1 MKVGISIATLS
12 IVASTATFA
21 IVYPLTQKQV
31 IAVEA
36 NDIVVSDNTYQYT
49 KIQTNRELFAY
60 AAQYPEVDIVEE
72 VPEEQLDISLS
83 NGLYSGY
90 SKLSQECNWKIYELC
105 SKYFTTKFEGKIL
118 SPLYPMALANNESGI
133 RADSNITFTSLYP
146 SLIVPPKSVSDIEN
160 FSCLD
165 VIKSATVFSRLADDW
180 WTRDRGP
187 LQMMSSYGIHDDNF
201 NKMLGKSEYNK
212 LSQFSNLYG
221 YTAYTT
227 KEGIISVDEWI
238 SRASKEPGDRFSIK
252 DVCLRLSSETT
263 YALDVIQESYTVR
276 DERLAL
282 VMLSMY
288 HGAASLWN
296 STYKNS
302 EIGYW
307 KSGNNAYRYATAI
320 SSDEAYD
327 IIYSCA
333 REAILSA
340 RINSSN
346 PDVGIS
352 TSRAQLIYSKLMS
365 EGYIADIETYT
376 VAGTYRDDY
385 IVYPIKML
393 YNYAQLQI
401 LYNGG

>member
-1 MKVGISIATLS
+1 MGSIT
-12 IVASTATFA
+12 
-21 IVYPLTQKQV
+21 
-31 IAVEA
+31 VEA
-36 NDIVVSDNTYQYT
+36 NDIVVANNTCSYGR
-49 KIQTNRELFAY
+49 IQGERELFSYIAE
-60 AAQYPEVDIVEE
+60 YPEVDIVEE
-72 VPEEQLDISLS
+72 TPQEELDINISG
-83 NGLYSGY
+83 GLYTGY
-90 SKLSQECNWKIYELC
+90 SKLSQECNWKIYDLC
-105 SKYFTTKFEGKIL
+105 SRYFTTKFDGKQL

-133 RADSNITFTSLYP
+133 RADSSYTFTSLYP
-146 SLIVPPKSVSDIEN
+146 SGVVHPASPKDIEM
-160 FSCLD
+160 FSCVNVLQ
-165 VIKSATVFSRLADDW
+165 SSSVFGKLADDW

-187 LQMMSSYGIHDDNF
+187 IQMMDIYGIHDDAYYS
-201 NKMLGKSEYNK
+201 KLGKSEYNQ
-212 LSQFSNLYG
+212 LIEFTNLYD
-221 YTAYTT
+221 YSAYTT

-238 SRASKEPGDRFSIK
+238 SRSSKEPGDRFNIK
-252 DVCLRLSSETT
+252 DICLRLSSETT
-263 YALDVIQESYTVR
+263 YALSVIQDNYTVR

-296 STYKNS
+296 SAYKNS

-307 KSGNNAYRYATAI
+307 KSGSDAYIYA
-320 SSDEAYD
+320 SSVASDKSYD
-327 IIYSCA
+327 IIYNCA
-333 REAILSA
+333 RDDVLTA

-352 TSRAQLIYSKLMS
+352 TSKAQLIYDKLMS
-365 EGYIADIETYT
+365 EGLIADIGTYT